1 MSGGCAAMSLNKYTI
16 PELVS
21 RLRNIPA
28 LGGLEPASLFQGI
41 GFFSD
46 VTPALLGE
54 IADSVSVCEFSRDD
68 IICRHGM
75 FDERFYVI
83 LTGKVWAV
91 IPTEENPKYR
101 LYSLGPGEF
110 FGEEIIYTSE
120 PRESTIIA
128 DEFVFALS
136 MDGPSLRKLVESSGV
151 VRSLM
156 EKSYIDRQ
164 LRSDLRRVP
173 IFTNMH
179 DRLFEEV
186 LSRVE
191 LVSLPG
197 SRTICT
203 EGETGDAFYL
213 IRDGEVNVYRHHEK
227 EDRLIAILSEGQFFG
242 EMSLLSD
249 EKRNATVIT
258 SRKTDMVRISSGD
271 FLAIVDKD
279 LHMLKEL
286 IDVSDERRVHQRD
299 ALENPSIAIITRKLL
314 DLNRD
319 VNVHLNILAQCS
331 IDTEQ
336 GSALMATLPGSRYPY
351 VYPRDSAC
359 ASRFLFRLATSSLKS
374 GEIALRLLGEIAR
387 YIMNCQRADGY
398 WGQRY
403 GIRGEDKGIYRQED
417 NVAHGV
423 SILCRY
429 LLAAKIKN
437 VDIPG
442 VEKYFDAIR
451 KGASFA
457 RKNYYRKEIH
467 LFYST
472 TSIHESAIEE
482 GYTIWVNYAYLLMY
496 RLLERIGEA
505 YGITERFAPEADLRA
520 GFQPTVEKIF
530 AQSGRYIRRLK
541 PDGTID
547 LRPDITL
554 LSPFFFGTGLDR
566 DYFTDSET
574 FTSSIAFIEDML
586 WDPELGMLQRYLPF
600 IEDPESH
607 IHAGNGPWVQYT
619 AMLAQYYFH
628 RGDIAR
634 GNEIMGII
642 DGYRSKEGYLCE
654 HLTTPE
660 RFFEFKKLEWLT
672 GRDFDK
678 EFEPHILVD
687 DIPYDNIVEEL
698 NHMRNAYGRIE
709 EECRMIGGNG
719 HISFAAPLMWSHAEY
734 AMALMLRTEKEVEK
748 YSQ

>member
-1 MSGGCAAMSLNKYTI
+1 MSLNKYTI
-16 PELVS
+16 TELVS
-21 RLRNIPA
+21 RLRNIPS
-28 LGGLEPASLFQGI
+28 LGCLEPASLFGGI
-41 GFFSD
+41 DFFAD
-46 VTPALLGE
+46 VTPELLAA
-54 IADSVSVCEFSRDD
+54 IAGSVSLCEFNQGD

-75 FDERFYVI
+75 FDEKFYVI
-83 LTGKVWAV
+83 LTGRVWAV
-91 IPTEENPKYR
+91 IPTEENPKFR

-120 PRESTIIA
+120 PRESTVIA
-128 DEFVFALS
+128 DNFVFALA
-136 MDGPSLRKLVESSGV
+136 MDGESLRKLMGASAS
-151 VRSLM
+151 VRSAM

-164 LRSDLRRVP
+164 LRNDLRRVP
-173 IFTNMH
+173 VFTNMN

-186 LSRVE
+186 LGRVE
-191 LVSLPG
+191 LITLTG

-213 IRDGEVNVYRHHEK
+213 IRDGEVNVYRHLEK
-227 EDRLIAILSEGQFFG
+227 EERLIAILSEGQFFG

-258 SRKTDMVRISSGD
+258 SKKTDMVKISRDD
-271 FLAIVDKD
+271 FLSIVSKD
-279 LHMLKEL
+279 AVMLKEL
-286 IDVSDERRVHQRD
+286 NEVVDERRVHQRD
-299 ALENPSIAIITRKLL
+299 ALKNPNMAVITRKLL
-314 DLNRD
+314 DLNRE
-319 VNVHLNILAQCS
+319 VNVHLDILSQCS
-331 IDTEQ
+331 IDTER

-359 ASRFLFRLATSSLKS
+359 AARFLFRLATSTLKS

-403 GIRGEDKGIYRQED
+403 GVHGEDKGIYKQED

-437 VDIPG
+437 MDIPG
-442 VEKYFDAIR
+442 VEKYFDAIDR
-451 KGASFA
+451 GASFA

-496 RLLERIGEA
+496 RLIERVGAA
-505 YGITERFAPEADLRA
+505 YGIPGRFAGEAEVRA
-520 GFQPTVEKIF
+520 GFQPTVEKVF
-530 AQSGRYIRRLK
+530 THTGRYIRRLK
-541 PDGTID
+541 PDGTLD

-554 LSPFFFGTGLDR
+554 LSPFFFGTGLDE
-566 DYFTDSET
+566 DYFDNGAT
-574 FTSSIAFIEDML
+574 FGNSIAFIEDML

-619 AMLAQYYFH
+619 AMLAQYYFYT
-628 RGDIAR
+628 GNAAR

-660 RFFEFKKLEWLT
+660 RFFEFKNLEWLT
-672 GRDFDK
+672 GHDFDK
-678 EFEPHILVD
+678 EFEPHILID
-687 DIPYDNIVEEL
+687 DTPYDNIVEEL
-698 NHMRNAYGRIE
+698 NHMRNAYARVE
-709 EECRMIGGNG
+709 EECGRIGGNG
-719 HISFAAPLMWSHAEY
+719 HISFATPLMWSHAEY
-734 AMALMLRTEKEVEK
+734 AMALMLRAEKELEK
-748 YSQ
+748 YRQ

>member
-1 MSGGCAAMSLNKYTI
+1 MSFNSYTI
-16 PELVS
+16 PELVT

-28 LGGLEPASLFQGI
+28 LKNLEPASLFRDI
-41 GFFSD
+41 AFFSGVD
-46 VTPALLGE
+46 PSILGGV
-54 IADSVSVCEFSRDD
+54 ADNVLVCEFNRGD

-83 LTGKVWAV
+83 LAGRVWAV
-91 IPTEENPKYR
+91 IPTEENPKFR

-120 PRESTIIA
+120 PRESTIVA
-128 DEFVFALS
+128 DEFLFALS
-136 MDGPSLRKLVESSGV
+136 MDAASLRKLMDSSAV
-151 VRSLM
+151 IRSLM

-164 LRSDLRRVP
+164 LRNDLRRVP
-173 IFTNMH
+173 VFTNMN
-179 DRLFEEV
+179 DRLFDEV

-191 LVSLPG
+191 LLAFPEKQ
-197 SRTICT
+197 TICT

-213 IRDGEVNVYRHHEK
+213 IRDGEVNVYRRHEK

-249 EKRNATVIT
+249 EKRNATVVT
-258 SRKTDMVRISSGD
+258 SKKTDMVKISSGD
-271 FLAIVDKD
+271 FLSIVSKD
-279 LHMLKEL
+279 PAMLEEL
-286 IDVSDERRVHQRD
+286 TEVADERRIHQRD
-299 ALENPSIAIITRKLL
+299 ALKNPNIAIITRKLL

-319 VNVHLNILAQCS
+319 VNVHLDILSQCS
-331 IDTEQ
+331 IDTER

-359 ASRFLFRLATSSLKS
+359 ASRFLFRLATGTLKS

-403 GIRGEDKGIYRQED
+403 GVHCEDKGIYRQED
-417 NVAHGV
+417 NIAHGV

-429 LLAAKIKN
+429 LLAARTKN
-437 VDIPG
+437 VEIPG
-442 VEKYFDAIR
+442 VEKYFDAIG
-451 KGASFA
+451 KGSLFA

-482 GYTIWVNYAYLLMY
+482 GYTIWVNYAYLLMF
-496 RLLERIGEA
+496 RLMERVGEA
-505 YGITERFAPEADLRA
+505 YGIPGRFAEEIEVKA
-520 GFQPTVEKIF
+520 GFQPTVEKVF

-541 PDGTID
+541 PDGTLD

-554 LSPFFFGTGLDR
+554 LSPFFFGTGLDV
-566 DYFTDSET
+566 DYFAAGET
-574 FTSSIAFIEDML
+574 FTSSVAFIEDML

-619 AMLAQYYFH
+619 AMLAQYYFYT
-628 RGDIAR
+628 GDIAR
-634 GNEIMGII
+634 GNEILGII

-660 RFFEFKKLEWLT
+660 RFFEFKNLEWLT
-672 GRDFDK
+672 GHDFDK
-678 EFEPHILVD
+678 EFEPHILID
-687 DIPYDNIVEEL
+687 GTPYDHIVEEL
-698 NHMRNAYGRIE
+698 NHMRNAYARIE
-709 EECRMIGGNG
+709 EECRIIGNSG
-719 HISFAAPLMWSHAEY
+719 HISFATPLMWSHAEY
-734 AMALMLRTEKEVEK
+734 AMALMMRTEKELEM
-748 YSQ
+748 YRQ

>member
-1 MSGGCAAMSLNKYTI
+1 MSLNKYTI

-28 LGGLEPASLFQGI
+28 LAGLEPASLFQGI

-46 VTPALLGE
+46 VTPAVLGE
-54 IADSVSVCEFSRDD
+54 MADSVSVCEFNGGD

-128 DEFVFALS
+128 DGFVFALS
-136 MDGPSLRKLVESSGV
+136 MDGSSLRKLMESSGV

-164 LRSDLRRVP
+164 LRNDLRRVP

-186 LSRVE
+186 LSSVE
-191 LVSLPG
+191 LISLPG

-213 IRDGEVNVYRHHEK
+213 IRDGEVNVYRHHGK
-227 EDRLIAILSEGQFFG
+227 EDRLVAILSEGQFFG

-271 FLAIVDKD
+271 FLSIIDKD

-299 ALENPSIAIITRKLL
+299 ALENPNIAIITRKLL

-319 VNVHLNILAQCS
+319 VNAHLNILSQCS

-359 ASRFLFRLATSSLKS
+359 ASRFLFRLATSGLKS
-374 GEIALRLLGEIAR
+374 GAIALRLLGEIAR
-387 YIMNCQRADGY
+387 YIMNCQREDGY

-429 LLAAKIKN
+429 LLAARIKN
-437 VDIPG
+437 IDIPG
-442 VEKYFDAIR
+442 VEKYFDAIE
-451 KGASFA
+451 KGASFSG
-457 RKNYYRKEIH
+457 RNYYRKEIH

-496 RLLERIGEA
+496 RLLERVGAA
-505 YGITERFAPEADLRA
+505 YGIPERFAAEADLRA

-541 PDGTID
+541 PDGTVD

-566 DYFTDSET
+566 DHFTDSET
-574 FTSSIAFIEDML
+574 FTNSVAFIEDML

-634 GNEIMGII
+634 GNEIMGIM
-642 DGYRSKEGYLCE
+642 DAYRSKEGYLCE

-698 NHMRNAYGRIE
+698 NHMRNAYGLIE
-709 EECRMIGGNG
+709 EECRTIGGNG

>member
-1 MSGGCAAMSLNKYTI
+1 MSLNKYTI
-16 PELVS
+16 TELVS
-21 RLRNIPA
+21 RLRNIPS
-28 LGGLEPASLFQGI
+28 LGGLEPASLFGGI
-41 GFFSD
+41 AFFSD
-46 VTPALLGE
+46 VTPELLGA
-54 IADSVSVCEFSRDD
+54 IAGTVSLCEFNSGD

-75 FDERFYVI
+75 FDERFYVL
-83 LTGKVWAV
+83 LTGRVWAV
-91 IPTEENPKYR
+91 IPTEENPKFR

-128 DEFVFALS
+128 DGFVFALA
-136 MDGPSLRKLVESSGV
+136 MDGESLRKLMNASSS
-151 VRSLM
+151 VRSAM

-164 LRSDLRRVP
+164 LRNDLRRVP
-173 IFTNMH
+173 VFTNMN

-186 LSRVE
+186 LGRVE
-191 LVSLPG
+191 LITLPG

-213 IRDGEVNVYRHHEK
+213 IRDGEVNVYRHLEK
-227 EDRLIAILSEGQFFG
+227 DERLIAILSEGQFFG

-258 SRKTDMVRISSGD
+258 SKKSDMVKITRDD
-271 FLAIVDKD
+271 FLSIVSKD
-279 LHMLKEL
+279 ASMLREL
-286 IDVSDERRVHQRD
+286 NEVVDERRIHQRD
-299 ALENPSIAIITRKLL
+299 ALKNPHMAVITRKLL

-319 VNVHLNILAQCS
+319 VNVHLDILSQCS
-331 IDTEQ
+331 IDTER

-359 ASRFLFRLATSSLKS
+359 AARFLYRLATSTLKS

-403 GIRGEDKGIYRQED
+403 GIHGEDKGIYKQED

-429 LLAAKIKN
+429 LLAAKNKN
-437 VDIPG
+437 REIPG
-442 VEKYFDAIR
+442 VEKYFDAIDR
-451 KGASFA
+451 GASFA

-482 GYTIWVNYAYLLMY
+482 GYTIWVNYAYLLMF
-496 RLLERIGEA
+496 RLIERVGEA
-505 YGITERFAPEADLRA
+505 YGIAGRFAGEAEVRA
-520 GFQPTVEKIF
+520 GFQPTVEKVF
-530 AQSGRYIRRLK
+530 THSGRYIRRLK
-541 PDGTID
+541 PDGTLD

-554 LSPFFFGTGLDR
+554 LSPFFFGTGLDEE
-566 DYFTDSET
+566 YFDNNAT
-574 FTSSIAFIEDML
+574 FNNSIAFIEDML

-619 AMLAQYYFH
+619 AMLAQYYFYT
-628 RGDIAR
+628 GNDAR
-634 GNEIMGII
+634 GGEIMDII

-660 RFFEFKKLEWLT
+660 RFFEFKNLEWLT
-672 GRDFDK
+672 GHDFDK
-678 EFEPHILVD
+678 EFEPHILID
-687 DIPYDNIVEEL
+687 DTPYDNIVEEL
-698 NHMRNAYGRIE
+698 NHMRNAYARVE
-709 EECRMIGGNG
+709 EECGKIGGNG
-719 HISFAAPLMWSHAEY
+719 HISFATPLMWSHAEY
-734 AMALMLRTEKEVEK
+734 AMALMLRAEKELEK
-748 YSQ
+748 YRQ

>member
-1 MSGGCAAMSLNKYTI
+1 MSLNKYTI
-16 PELVS
+16 PELVL
-21 RLRNIPA
+21 RLKNIPA
-28 LGGLEPASLFQGI
+28 LSGLDPTSLFQGI
-41 GFFSD
+41 KFFSD
-46 VTPALLGE
+46 VSMELLGE
-54 IADSVSVCEFSRDD
+54 IADHVSVCEFNMGD

-75 FDERFYVI
+75 FDERFYII
-83 LTGKVWAV
+83 LTGRVWAV
-91 IPTEENPKYR
+91 IPTEENPKFR

-120 PRESTIIA
+120 PRDSTIVA
-128 DEFVFALS
+128 DEFLFALS
-136 MDGPSLRKLVESSGV
+136 MDGPSLRKLMESSEV
-151 VRSLM
+151 IRTLM

-164 LRSDLRRVP
+164 LKNDLRRVP
-173 IFTNMH
+173 VFTNMNDH
-179 DRLFEEV
+179 LFEEV
-186 LSRVE
+186 LNRVE
-191 LVSLPG
+191 LLALPEK
-197 SRTICT
+197 RTICT
-203 EGETGDAFYL
+203 EGEAGDAFYL
-213 IRDGEVNVYRHHEK
+213 IRDGEVNVYRRHEK
-227 EDRLIAILSEGQFFG
+227 EERLIAILSDGQFFG

-249 EKRNATVIT
+249 EKRNATVVT
-258 SRKTDMVRISSGD
+258 SKKTDMVRISSDD
-271 FLAIVDKD
+271 FLSIVKKD
-279 LHMLKEL
+279 SLMLKEL
-286 IDVSDERRVHQRD
+286 NEVADERRVHQRD
-299 ALENPSIAIITRKLL
+299 ALKNPNIAIITRKLL

-319 VNVHLNILAQCS
+319 VNVHLDILSQCS
-331 IDTEQ
+331 IDTER

-359 ASRFLFRLATSSLKS
+359 ASRFLFRLATSTLKS

-403 GIRGEDKGIYRQED
+403 GIHGEDKGIYRQED

-429 LLAAKIKN
+429 LLAAKIKG

-442 VEKYFDAIR
+442 VEKYFDAIER
-451 KGASFA
+451 GSSYA

-482 GYTIWVNYAYLLMY
+482 GYTIWVNYAYLLMF
-496 RLLERIGEA
+496 RLLERIGKA
-505 YGITERFAPEADLRA
+505 YGIPERFAAEADLRA
-520 GFQPTVEKIF
+520 GFQPTVEKVF

-541 PDGTID
+541 PDGTLD

-554 LSPFFFGTGLDR
+554 LSPFFFGTGLDE
-566 DYFTDSET
+566 DYFTDNET

-619 AMLAQYYFH
+619 AMLAQYYFYT
-628 RGDIAR
+628 GKAAR
-634 GNEIMGII
+634 GNDIMGII

-660 RFFEFKKLEWLT
+660 RFFEFKNLEWLS
-672 GRDFDK
+672 GHDFDK
-678 EFEPHILVD
+678 EFEPHILID

-698 NHMRNAYGRIE
+698 NHMRNAYARIE
-709 EECRMIGGNG
+709 EECLTIGANG
-719 HISFAAPLMWSHAEY
+719 HISFATPLMWSHAEY
-734 AMALMLRTEKEVEK
+734 AMALMLRTEKELEK
-748 YSQ
+748 YRQ

>member
-1 MSGGCAAMSLNKYTI
+1 MSLNRYTI

-21 RLRNIPA
+21 RLKNIPA
-28 LGGLEPASLFQGI
+28 LGGLEPTTLFRDI
-41 GFFSD
+41 AFFAD
-46 VTPALLGE
+46 VPPSLLGE
-54 IADSVSVCEFSRDD
+54 IAASVSLCEFNRND

-75 FDERFYVI
+75 FDEQFFII

-91 IPTEENPKYR
+91 IPTEENPKFR
-101 LYSLGPGEF
+101 LYSLGTGEF

-128 DEFVFALS
+128 DDFVFALA
-136 MDGPSLRKLVESSGV
+136 MDSSSLRMLMESSAG

-164 LRSDLRRVP
+164 LRNDLRRVP
-173 IFTNMH
+173 VFTNMN

-186 LSRVE
+186 LNRVE
-191 LVSLPG
+191 ILTLPEQ
-197 SRTICT
+197 RTICT

-242 EMSLLSD
+242 EMSLLTD

-258 SRKTDMVRISSGD
+258 SKKTDMVRISSGD
-271 FLAIVDKD
+271 FLSIVEKD
-279 LHMLKEL
+279 LFMLKEL

-299 ALENPSIAIITRKLL
+299 ALRNPNIAIITRKLL

-319 VNVHLNILAQCS
+319 VNVHLNILSQCS
-331 IDTEQ
+331 IDTER

-359 ASRFLFRLATSSLKS
+359 ASRFLYRLATSSLKS
-374 GEIALRLLGEIAR
+374 GGIALRLLGEIAR

-403 GIRGEDKGIYRQED
+403 GLHGEDKGIYRQED

-437 VDIPG
+437 AAIPG
-442 VEKYFDAIR
+442 VEKYFDAIT
-451 KGASFA
+451 KGVSYA
-457 RKNYYRKEIH
+457 RKHYYRKEIH

-496 RLLERIGEA
+496 RLIERVGTA
-505 YGITERFAPEADLRA
+505 YGIPESFAAEADLRA
-520 GFQPTVEKIF
+520 GFQPTVEKVF

-554 LSPFFFGTGLDR
+554 LSPFFFGTGLDE
-566 DYFTDSET
+566 DYFTNNDI
-574 FTSSIAFIEDML
+574 FTGSIAYIEDML

-619 AMLAQYYFH
+619 AMLAQYYFYT
-628 RGDIAR
+628 GNESR

-660 RFFEFKKLEWLT
+660 RFFEFKNLEWLT
-672 GRDFDK
+672 GHDFEK
-678 EFEPHILVD
+678 EFNPHILVD
-687 DIPYDNIVEEL
+687 GIPYDNIVEEL
-698 NHMRNAYGRIE
+698 NHMRNAYARVE
-709 EECRMIGGNG
+709 EECGKIGSTG

-734 AMALMLRTEKEVEK
+734 AMALMLRTEQELEK
-748 YSQ
+748 YRQ

>member
-1 MSGGCAAMSLNKYTI
+1 MSLNKYTI
-16 PELVS
+16 TELVS
-21 RLRNIPA
+21 RLRNIPS
-28 LGGLEPASLFQGI
+28 LGGLEPASLFGGI
-41 GFFSD
+41 AFFAD
-46 VTPALLGE
+46 VTPELLDAVAGN
-54 IADSVSVCEFSRDD
+54 VSLCEFNQGD

-75 FDERFYVI
+75 FDEKFYVI
-83 LTGKVWAV
+83 LTGSVWAV
-91 IPTEENPKYR
+91 IPTEENPKFR

-120 PRESTIIA
+120 PRESTVIA
-128 DEFVFALS
+128 DGFVFALA
-136 MDGPSLRKLVESSGV
+136 MDGESLRKLMNASAS
-151 VRSLM
+151 VRSAM

-164 LRSDLRRVP
+164 LRNDLRRVP
-173 IFTNMH
+173 VFTNMN

-186 LSRVE
+186 LGRVE
-191 LVSLPG
+191 LITLTG

-213 IRDGEVNVYRHHEK
+213 IRDGEVNVYRHLEK
-227 EDRLIAILSEGQFFG
+227 EERLIAILSDGQFFG

-258 SRKTDMVRISSGD
+258 SKKTDMVKISRDD
-271 FLAIVDKD
+271 FLSIVSKD
-279 LHMLKEL
+279 AAMLKEL
-286 IDVSDERRVHQRD
+286 NEVVDERRVHQRD
-299 ALENPSIAIITRKLL
+299 ALKNPHMAVITRKLL

-319 VNVHLNILAQCS
+319 VNVHLDILSQCS
-331 IDTEQ
+331 IDTER

-359 ASRFLFRLATSSLKS
+359 AARFLFRLATSRLKS

-403 GIRGEDKGIYRQED
+403 GIRGEDKGIYKQED

-437 VDIPG
+437 MEIPG
-442 VEKYFDAIR
+442 VEKYFDAIDR
-451 KGASFA
+451 GASFA

-482 GYTIWVNYAYLLMY
+482 GYTIWVNYAYLLMF
-496 RLLERIGEA
+496 RLIERVGEA
-505 YGITERFAPEADLRA
+505 YGIPGRFAGEAEVKA
-520 GFQPTVEKIF
+520 GFQPTVEKVF
-530 AQSGRYIRRLK
+530 THSGRYIRRLK
-541 PDGTID
+541 PDGTLD

-554 LSPFFFGTGLDR
+554 LSPFFFGTGLDE
-566 DYFTDSET
+566 DYFDNNAT
-574 FTSSIAFIEDML
+574 FNNSIAFIEDML

-619 AMLAQYYFH
+619 AMLAQYYFYT
-628 RGDIAR
+628 GNDAR
-634 GNEIMGII
+634 GGEIMGII

-660 RFFEFKKLEWLT
+660 RFFEFKNLEWLT
-672 GRDFDK
+672 GHDFDK
-678 EFEPHILVD
+678 EFEPHILID
-687 DIPYDNIVEEL
+687 DTPYDNIVEEL
-698 NHMRNAYGRIE
+698 NHMRNAYARVE
-709 EECRMIGGNG
+709 EACGKIGGNG
-719 HISFAAPLMWSHAEY
+719 HISFATPLMWSHAEY
-734 AMALMLRTEKEVEK
+734 AMALMLRAEKELEK
-748 YSQ
+748 YRQ

>member
-1 MSGGCAAMSLNKYTI
+1 MSLNKYTI
-16 PELVS
+16 TELVS
-21 RLRNIPA
+21 RLRNIPS
-28 LGGLEPASLFQGI
+28 LGRLEPASLFGGI
-41 GFFSD
+41 DFFAD
-46 VTPALLGE
+46 VTPELLAA
-54 IADSVSVCEFSRDD
+54 IAGSVSLCEFNQGD

-75 FDERFYVI
+75 FDEKFYVI
-83 LTGKVWAV
+83 LTGRVWAV
-91 IPTEENPKYR
+91 IPTEENPKFR

-120 PRESTIIA
+120 PRESTVIA
-128 DEFVFALS
+128 DNFVFALA
-136 MDGPSLRKLVESSGV
+136 MDGESLRKLMGASAS
-151 VRSLM
+151 VRSAM

-164 LRSDLRRVP
+164 LRNDLRRVP
-173 IFTNMH
+173 VFTNMN

-186 LSRVE
+186 LGRVE
-191 LVSLPG
+191 LITLTG

-213 IRDGEVNVYRHHEK
+213 IRDGEVNVYRHLEK
-227 EDRLIAILSEGQFFG
+227 EERLIAILSEGQFFG

-258 SRKTDMVRISSGD
+258 SKKTDMVKISRDD
-271 FLAIVDKD
+271 FLSIVSKD
-279 LHMLKEL
+279 AVMLKEL
-286 IDVSDERRVHQRD
+286 NEVVDERRVHQRD
-299 ALENPSIAIITRKLL
+299 ALKNPNMAVITRKLL
-314 DLNRD
+314 DLNRE
-319 VNVHLNILAQCS
+319 VNVHLDILSQCS
-331 IDTEQ
+331 IDTER

-359 ASRFLFRLATSSLKS
+359 AARFLFRLATSTLKS

-387 YIMNCQRADGY
+387 YIMNCQRGDGY

-403 GIRGEDKGIYRQED
+403 GVHGEDKGIYKQED

-437 VDIPG
+437 MDIPG
-442 VEKYFDAIR
+442 VEKYFDAIDR
-451 KGASFA
+451 GASFA

-496 RLLERIGEA
+496 RLIERVGAA
-505 YGITERFAPEADLRA
+505 YGIPGRFAGEAEVRA
-520 GFQPTVEKIF
+520 GFQPTVEKVF
-530 AQSGRYIRRLK
+530 THTGRYIRRLK
-541 PDGTID
+541 PDGTLD

-554 LSPFFFGTGLDR
+554 LSPFFFGTGLDE
-566 DYFTDSET
+566 DYFDNGAT
-574 FTSSIAFIEDML
+574 FGNSIAFIEDML

-619 AMLAQYYFH
+619 AMLAQ
-628 RGDIAR
+628 
-634 GNEIMGII
+634 
-642 DGYRSKEGYLCE
+642 
-654 HLTTPE
+654 
-660 RFFEFKKLEWLT
+660 
-672 GRDFDK
+672 
-678 EFEPHILVD
+678 
-687 DIPYDNIVEEL
+687 
-698 NHMRNAYGRIE
+698 
-709 EECRMIGGNG
+709 
-719 HISFAAPLMWSHAEY
+719 
-734 AMALMLRTEKEVEK
+734 
-748 YSQ
+748 